1 MFEKFIDEIRNANS
15 GSSPNING
23 LLKSMA
29 YQFHN
34 SGDRERYQCIS
45 EEDDWRIVQDILVY
59 VFYWK
64 DDKFFENLGGKSLEG
79 YLEGEIREGAFE
91 LSEELDRCDV
101 LSNWNEAVD
110 NYAGLLLLS
119 HDLYSEKHI

>member
-1 MFEKFIDEIRNANS
+1 MRRQVSVE
-15 GSSPNING
+15 GSPNLHGI
-23 LLKSMA
+23 LKSMA
-29 YQFHN
+29 YQFHT

-101 LSNWNEAVD
+101 LANWNEAVD